1 MLPSE
6 KMERKQDV
14 YKYRRVMKDVMT
26 EINEEENKRRDNH
39 LLSRVIGESAL
50 ERRLVTQL
58 LAVRLNRGYSE
69 SVY

>member
-1 MLPSE
+1 
-6 KMERKQDV
+6 
-14 YKYRRVMKDVMT
+14 MKDVMT